1 MSNQTNSRN
10 INSSMKRA
18 PPKCTTCE
26 KAGLS
31 GKALEHFPRKTPDPN
46 SEIVCPTIRGYK
58 CGFCGESGHSK
69 GFCKA
74 FQLDQVRKEQEY
86 QRRVQ
91 DEERRKVDRK
101 VQDEK
106 LKQLTAKKLKSN
118 IFTAFEDEEEEEAKV
133 EKVKEQVKVKAEND
147 FPSLLK
153 TPTKVQENTKQ
164 LYFAKIATNA
174 AHLPVPKP
182 KEQIKK
188 SIEDEEYYE
197 EYFEEDSNND
207 YEEESNNEYSN
218 GLNEEYNCYNVNTK
232 KVYGYDINEEQAS
245 NIFEKVEP
253 KENVIFKSFAPAIID
268 DDSW

>member
-1 MSNQTNSRN
+1 
-10 INSSMKRA
+10 MKRA

-91 DEERRKVDRK
+91 DEERRKADRK
-101 VQDEK
+101 AQDEK

-153 TPTKVQENTKQ
+153 TPTKVQETNKQ

-174 AHLPVPKP
+174 AHLAVPKP

-232 KVYGYDINEEQAS
+232 KVYGYDINEEQAF

-253 KENVIFKSFAPAIID
+253 KEYVMFTTPLFQRVID